1 MIIDLGAIGKFLASL
16 GVCIL
21 IIAIFYM
28 GFKGNSEMHGKG
40 KGGSGGSSNSSSNSG
55 SSDNTPQQ

>member
-1 MIIDLGAIGKFLASL
+1 
-16 GVCIL
+16 
-21 IIAIFYM
+21 M

-40 KGGSGGSSNSSSNSG
+40 KGGSSNSSSNSG

>member
-40 KGGSGGSSNSSSNSG
+40 KGGSSNSSSNSG